1 VQRRCGIVQA
11 AVNRVTVGTDEIEI
25 SLSYL
30 PRTPPPPSPP
40 PLKIVATDPHNP
52 RGSLPFCR
60 VILRTPFPC
69 RAISQYLGPLW
80 ASTPKQHLAAV
91 CLLPKRPTAVA
102 GGRDAGPSALV
113 GCLGAADGSGLQS
126 PEGPQ
131 AMRRDEVL
139 RFLSFHRQE
148 LMERFGVCSLALFGS
163 VARDEAGPDSDVD
176 ILVEFRETPGLSE
189 YMGLKFW
196 IEDRLGRHVDLVME
210 KALKSWA
217 RPWVEAEAIRVA

>member
-1 VQRRCGIVQA
+1 
-11 AVNRVTVGTDEIEI
+11 
-25 SLSYL
+25 
-30 PRTPPPPSPP
+30 
-40 PLKIVATDPHNP
+40 
-52 RGSLPFCR
+52 
-60 VILRTPFPC
+60 
-69 RAISQYLGPLW
+69 
-80 ASTPKQHLAAV
+80 
-91 CLLPKRPTAVA
+91 
-102 GGRDAGPSALV
+102 
-113 GCLGAADGSGLQS
+113 
-126 PEGPQ
+126 
-131 AMRRDEVL
+131 MRRDEAL

-196 IEDRLGRHVDLVME
+196 IEDRLGRRVDLVME